1 MPNFR
6 VFGGGSSSSYNAIV
20 EHYETDNK
28 VHQTYSASS
37 LGLPGGYQHRE
48 VVVSSG
54 TMSALADASWAN
66 RVVKNVIPHGAGNQ
80 RHSILATSGESWARM
95 HLGYEKYSGV
105 GITNQLKRAQKFQG
119 GNCSVH
125 AAVASAA
132 LKSKGV
138 DRPISRMRIRLP
150 GDNSHELVM
159 LGDHRAPHYGERNT
173 VVVDAW
179 PAHPSASTLDQ
190 TVLHD
195 ASSNTHMPL
204 TDLMAHYRNET
215 WDVSNLAS
223 RSDMARLTDIKVMN
237 TDELQRKLRKEGLP
251 SLHSSDLVRHA
262 LNDDSFGSF
271 DVRINTDPSTTYTRD
286 SAYYGRSFDYLMNN
300 NHDG

>member
-6 VFGGGSSSSYNAIV
+6 IFGGSSSSASYNAIV
-20 EHYETDNK
+20 EHYETDSK
-28 VHQTYSASS
+28 VHETHSASS
-37 LGLPGGYQHRE
+37 LGLSGYQHRE

-66 RVVKNVIPHGAGNQ
+66 RVVKNVLPHGAGNQ
-80 RHSILATSGESWARM
+80 QHSIHATSGESWARM
-95 HLGYEKYSGV
+95 HLGYEKYSGG
-105 GITNQLKRAQKFQG
+105 GITNHLKRAQKFQG

-125 AAVASAA
+125 ASIAAAA

-138 DRPISRMRIRLP
+138 DRPICRMRIRLP
-150 GDNSHELVM
+150 EDNSHEFVM
-159 LGDHRAPHYGERNT
+159 LGDHREPHFGERNT

-195 ASSNTHMPL
+195 ASRGTHMAL
-204 TDLMAHYRNET
+204 TDLMGQYRNET
-215 WDVSNLAS
+215 WDVSDTAS
-223 RSDMARLTDIKVMN
+223 RSDMALLRDVKVLN
-237 TDELQRKLRKEGLP
+237 SDKLQKKLREQGLP
-251 SLHSSDLVRHA
+251 ALHSADLVSHA

-271 DVRINTDPSTTYTRD
+271 DVRVNTDPSTTYTRD
-286 SAYYGRSFDYLMNN
+286 SQYYGRSFDYLFND
-300 NHDG
+300 HH